1 MDRIT
6 AIALAQW
13 RGFWR
18 RFRRAGNL
26 NAGNQGILLIIS
38 VLLLVR
44 YLQSLHRVASEL
56 PKGNARLLE
65 SLLMGIFL
73 VWLFPLA
80 TTRLSISPRKLLHW
94 PLTPLDLFAVKI
106 VTLFIPPFSWI
117 ILVGSLGIC
126 YPLLRAKNPLAGV
139 AAALLFVLWSAL
151 VGLTIAHLLPIKF
164 WRRMLFA
171 ALLLAGV
178 GIFFLVNRDGVAGLV
193 ALSAFLP
200 SALVARA
207 ATGNQ
212 SLLAVGE
219 LSLLTTV
226 TLLAGFWSFKQS
238 LETTQSR
245 RSQKFTSFNS
255 SILAGPVGGLAA
267 KDFRYFRRLLD
278 PYLGVLAAALGTLYL
293 VAAQEPSIELF
304 QLCVLIVFLPNT
316 PLAFNSFGLETRA
329 GLDRIRLMPLNGS
342 TVLLSKNLAFVMI
355 MAVQLAPMVLLASWR
370 LGLLSGLL
378 GIVEAAALSA
388 TFLVW
393 GNWMSLNHP
402 IKMQFFQFSNSSG
415 LIVEAL
421 AGLMLG
427 SLPGMISIYLL
438 HTEGLSAAW
447 KLILVLLVSLSI
459 YLAALVYFS
468 SRFEQKQDRILNA
481 IS

>member
-6 AIALAQW
+6 TIALAEW

-26 NAGNQGILLIIS
+26 NAGNQGILLILS

-44 YLQSLHRVASEL
+44 YLQALNRVASEL

-80 TTRLSISPRKLLHW
+80 TARLSISPRKLLHW

-106 VTLFIPPFSWI
+106 VTLFIPPFSWL

-126 YPLLRAKNPLAGV
+126 YPLVRAQNPLAAV
-139 AAALLFVLWSAL
+139 VAALLFIVWSAL
-151 VGLTIAHLLPIKF
+151 VGLTIAHLLPIKV

-178 GIFFLVNRDGVAGLV
+178 GIFFLVTREGAAGLM

-200 SALVARA
+200 SALVSRA
-207 ATGNQ
+207 AMGNQ

-219 LSLLTTV
+219 LSVLAAV
-226 TLLAGFWSFKQS
+226 TLLAAFWSFKQS
-238 LETTQSR
+238 LETTPSR

-293 VAAQEPSIELF
+293 VAAEEPSIELF
-304 QLCVLIVFLPNT
+304 QLFVLIVFLPNT
-316 PLAFNSFGLETRA
+316 PVAFNSFGLETRA
-329 GLDRIRLMPLNGS
+329 GLDRMRLMPITGS

-355 MAVQLAPMVLLASWR
+355 VAVQLAPMVLLASWR
-370 LGLLSGLL
+370 LGLLTGLL
-378 GIVEAAALSA
+378 GIVEAVALSA
-388 TFLVW
+388 MYLVW

-402 IKMQFFQFSNSSG
+402 LKMQFFQFSNSSG

-421 AGLMLG
+421 AGLMFG

-447 KLILVLLVSLSI
+447 KVILVLLVSLSI
-459 YLAALVYFS
+459 YLTALVYFS